1 MNSIIFNCIIQC
13 IILITCIVVM
23 FMEHDLNTKKE
34 KKHFIISA
42 IGAIFTFISFF
53 LVNEVPAPVIERESD
68 YSAIIL
74 SSDETMNIE
83 YKISTNNSS
92 NDQWIKYEKPFK
104 LERSAIIYA
113 KASTLW
119 YSSEQVYRDVYVAE
133 NGLVY
138 FSGVEKPGDTIV
150 NIKAEYNYNDPIING
165 ETGNHY
171 IGYEIKKND
180 ILVKG
185 IDINGNEKEIEDFTY
200 SPKILKPGKNTIKIE
215 YSIADG
221 MTVKSNLYVN
231 GDNPAVIK
239 LTANCIGGDIYTDTI
254 LDSTYFKVKEIYEDG
269 TVNDITD
276 YSISNEKLKEGKNT
290 VKIIKNGL
298 SVNVDINAINKEQI
312 TKYEEELNDDI
323 ENANEIDVN
332 VEYSGNL
339 DEDGDLDY
347 YKLRLDKKGKIII
360 KLTHP
365 KMDKDG
371 DFWIASLF
379 SQEENSRV
387 EMKASGRNVET
398 QSSPVRVTPGIYYIK
413 ISQDYYSDA
422 KYIMTVLF
430 VEENDSYE
438 DEPNDDLSQAMA
450 INLNKQYT
458 GNLTNENDIDYYKFN
473 IKNKKKV
480 WLNFQHNKTN
490 ERETLWKISL
500 FDDSDG
506 SLLEFDSTGEN
517 ANITSYS
524 VRLPAGNYYIRISD
538 YYWSDLD
545 YTFCVYSKREG
556 IETENENNDDY
567 GVATPVTFGS
577 SIIGNLQSE
586 NDVDFYKFKLKV
598 TTSVK
603 VTFIHNQI
611 DNNNIF
617 WRFELYSEKS
627 SDTIIDSKNNTT
639 IEVSGNSS
647 KVSSIWNNL
656 PEGTYYLKIF
666 NYYYNND
673 DYKIK
678 LSK

>member
-13 IILITCIVVM
+13 IILITCIIIM
-23 FMEHDLNTKKE
+23 FIEHDLNSKKE
-34 KKHFIISA
+34 KIHFIISA

-53 LVNEVPAPVIERESD
+53 LVNEVPAPVIERKSD

-74 SSDETMNIE
+74 SSDEAMNIE

-92 NDQWIKYEKPFK
+92 NGQWIKYEKPFK
-104 LERSAIIYA
+104 LEKSAIIYA

-138 FSGVEKPGDTIV
+138 FSSAEKPGDTIV
-150 NIKAEYNYNDPIING
+150 NIKTEYNYNDPVING
-165 ETGNHY
+165 DTGNHY

-185 IDINGNEKEIEDFTY
+185 IDINGNEKEIKDFTY
-200 SPKILKPGKNTIKIE
+200 FPKILKSGKNVIEVE

-221 MTVKSNLYVN
+221 MSVKSNLYVN
-231 GDNPAVIK
+231 GDNPAIIK
-239 LTANCIGGDIYTDTI
+239 LTADCIDSDIYTDTV
-254 LDSTYFKVKEIYEDG
+254 LDNTYFKVKGTYEDG
-269 TVNDITD
+269 TLNDITD
-276 YSISNEKLKEGKNT
+276 YSISPAKVKEGKNKVT
-290 VKIIKNGL
+290 ITKNGL
-298 SVNVDINAINKEQI
+298 STNVFINVIDKEKI
-312 TKYEEELNDDI
+312 AKHEEEVNDDI

-332 VEYSGNL
+332 VKYSGNL

-347 YKLRLDKKGKIII
+347 YKLCLNKKGKIII
-360 KLTHP
+360 KFTHP

-371 DFWIASLF
+371 DFWIVSLF

-430 VEENDSYE
+430 IEENDSYE
-438 DEPNDDLSQAMA
+438 DEPNDDLSQAMT

-480 WLNFQHNKTN
+480 WINFKHDKTS
-490 ERETLWKISL
+490 EKETLWKISL

-506 SLLEFDSTGEN
+506 TLLEFDSTGEN
-517 ANITSYS
+517 ANITSYN
-524 VRLPAGNYYIRISD
+524 VRLPAGNYYIKIND

-545 YTFCVYSKREG
+545 YTFCVYSKNEG

-567 GVATPVTFGS
+567 GMATPITLDS

-598 TTSVK
+598 KNSVK

-627 SDTIIDSKNNTT
+627 SDTIIDNKNNAT
-639 IEVSGNSS
+639 IEVNGNSS
-647 KVSSIWNNL
+647 KISSVWNHL
-656 PEGTYYLKIF
+656 PAGTYYLKIF

-673 DYKIK
+673 DYIIK
-678 LSK
+678 LS